1 MQSLAPSARCI
12 ILVIV
17 RRTDAKTLKTVH
29 ATVAKLK
36 EIGYMDMMTI
46 RETLEHPFQGSVR
59 QHQQYN
65 A

>member
-1 MQSLAPSARCI
+1 MQSLVLSAGCI
-12 ILVIV
+12 IQVIV
-17 RRTDAKTLKTVH
+17 RRTDAKTLKIVH
-29 ATVAKLK
+29 ATVARLK
-36 EIGYMDMMTI
+36 EIGYMAMMTI